1 MQKLKTQMV
10 NEFGS
15 IFDLCKSVLSA
26 NVPESLSKAAFET
39 LLKFISWI
47 PIQFVFQQSLIDIL
61 TRKVCYYHYT
71 NGMYSCIFLS
81 LLNQPFSE
89 TSPYNAL
96 MKLQISTSQ
105 VTHNATM

>member
-1 MQKLKTQMV
+1 MTLSKMQKLKTQMV

-61 TRKVCYYHYT
+61 TRKV
-71 NGMYSCIFLS
+71 MLLS
-81 LLNQPFSE
+81 LLE
-89 TSPYNAL
+89 MTC
-96 MKLQISTSQ
+96 
-105 VTHNATM
+105 THVFFLVYRINHSAESHPTML